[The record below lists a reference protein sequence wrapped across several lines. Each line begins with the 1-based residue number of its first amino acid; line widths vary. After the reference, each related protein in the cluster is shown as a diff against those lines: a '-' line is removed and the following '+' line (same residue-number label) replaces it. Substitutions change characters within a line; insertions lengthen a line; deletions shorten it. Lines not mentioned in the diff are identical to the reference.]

1 MTYKAWNTGIAE
13 TERPTMGEA
22 IQDAVNAS
30 VFWTD
35 SLPQCGYI
43 EVATI
48 VRIPNSEIAEAMVE
62 QARKDVTERNANVK
76 ATLLE
81 WINRM
86 DGTTE

>member
-1 MTYKAWNTGIAE
+1 MKYKAWDTGVMQD
-13 TERPTMGEA
+13 ERSTMDEA
-22 IQDAVNAS
+22 IKDAVDAS

-35 SLPQCGYI
+35 RLPMCGYI

-48 VRIPNSEIAEAMVE
+48 VRIPNSEISEAMVE
-62 QARKDVTERNANVK
+62 QARRDVEERNANVK
-76 ATLLE
+76 STLLE